1 MRKNLLVRM
10 LPLLFAL
17 ITSAAWAQERTV
29 TGKVTS
35 AEDGSGLPGVNVL
48 VKGTTNGTVTDVD
61 GKYSISAKDDDVLV
75 FSFIGFVSQ
84 EAQVGQKTSIDMTMN
99 SDVTQL
105 SEVVVV
111 GYGTQDRKKITSS
124 QSILSFC
131 IRLLPIA

>member
-48 VKGTTNGTVTDVD
+48 VKEQPMV
-61 GKYSISAKDDDVLV
+61 
-75 FSFIGFVSQ
+75 Q
-84 EAQVGQKTSIDMTMN
+84 
-99 SDVTQL
+99 
-105 SEVVVV
+105 
-111 GYGTQDRKKITSS
+111 
-124 QSILSFC
+124 
-131 IRLLPIA
+131 